1 VAFQPN
7 DDMKSFCVHPSQSA
21 NQSRPPWLKTRI
33 HCGDVFAR
41 VDKVLKKWSLNT
53 VCREAACPN
62 ISDCY
67 NQQTAT
73 FLILG
78 DVCTRTCAFCGVK
91 KGTPRPLDP
100 QEPERV
106 AQAVKE
112 LGLYHVVVTSVTR
125 DDLPDGGARCFARTI
140 DEIRKINPETIIEV
154 LIPDLKGSKKA
165 LAIISD
171 ASPHVVGHNVETVAR
186 LYAQVRSTS
195 NYRQS
200 LTIIKIIKDSSLIT
214 TKSGLMVGLGEKK
227 DAILRTMDDLR
238 EMGCDILTI
247 GQYLSPTKH
256 CFPIKRY
263 YHPQEFEEFTREG
276 KERGFK
282 WIEAGPLV
290 RSSFHAHDQWEK
302 AQSNPC
308 GL

>member
-1 VAFQPN
+1 MAHKPN
-7 DDMKSFCVHPSQSA
+7 DDMKSFYVHPSQSA

-41 VDKVLKKWSLNT
+41 VDNVFKKWSLNT
-53 VCREAACPN
+53 VCRQAACPN
-62 ISDCY
+62 ISECY
-67 NQQTAT
+67 NQRIAT

-78 DVCTRTCAFCGVK
+78 DICTRNCAFCGVK

-100 QEPERV
+100 QESERV

-125 DDLPDGGARCFARTI
+125 DDLPDGGARYFARTI
-140 DEIRKINPETIIEV
+140 DEIRKINPDTIVEV

-165 LAIISD
+165 LAIISG
-171 ASPHVVGHNVETVAR
+171 ASPHVVGHNVETVPR
-186 LYAQVRSTS
+186 LYPQVRSTA

-200 LTIIKIIKDSSLIT
+200 LMIIKMAKDSSLIT

-238 EMGCDILTI
+238 AVGCDILTI
-247 GQYLSPTKH
+247 GQYLSPTKQ

-302 AQSNPC
+302 AQSNSC

>member
-1 VAFQPN
+1 MEKP
-7 DDMKSFCVHPSQSA
+7 DDRSQKSELRRPS
-21 NQSRPPWLKTRI
+21 WLK
-33 HCGDVFAR
+33 AR
-41 VDKVLKKWSLNT
+41 VTLGGDFAEVEQILHKWSLNT

-62 ISDCY
+62 ISECY
-67 NQQTAT
+67 NQRTAT

-78 DVCTRTCAFCGVK
+78 DVCTRNCLFCAVK
-91 KGTPRPLDP
+91 KGTPRPFDS

-112 LGLYHVVVTSVTR
+112 LGLYHVVITSVTR
-125 DDLPDGGARCFARTI
+125 DDLPDGGARCFAQTI
-140 DEIRKINPETIIEV
+140 DEIRKINPGIIVEV

-165 LAIISD
+165 LAIIRD
-171 ASPHVVGHNVETVAR
+171 ASPHIVGHNVETVPR
-186 LYAQVRSTS
+186 LYPQVRSTA

-200 LTIIKIIKDSSLIT
+200 LTIIKTTKDSSLIT
-214 TKSGLMVGLGEKK
+214 TKSGLMVGLGEGKEE
-227 DAILRTMDDLR
+227 ILTTMDDLR
-238 EMGCDILTI
+238 AVGCDILTI
-247 GQYLSPTKH
+247 GQYLSPTKQ

-263 YHPQEFEEFTREG
+263 YHPQEFEEFTQEG

-290 RSSFHAHDQWEK
+290 RSSFHANEQWKK

>member
-1 VAFQPN
+1 VEN
-7 DDMKSFCVHPSQSA
+7 
-21 NQSRPPWLKTRI
+21 
-33 HCGDVFAR
+33 
-41 VDKVLKKWSLNT
+41 VLKKWSLNT

-62 ISDCY
+62 ISECY
-67 NQQTAT
+67 NHRTAT

-78 DVCTRTCAFCGVK
+78 DVCTRNCAFCGVK
-91 KGTPRPLDP
+91 KGIPRPLDP

-125 DDLPDGGARCFARTI
+125 DDLPDGGARYFALTI
-140 DEIRKINPETIIEV
+140 DEIRKINPGSIVEV
-154 LIPDLKGSKKA
+154 LIPDLKGSKQS
-165 LAIISD
+165 LAIIRD
-171 ASPHVVGHNVETVAR
+171 ASPHVVGHNVETVPR
-186 LYAQVRSTS
+186 LYPQVRSTA

-200 LTIIKIIKDSSLIT
+200 LTIIKMTKDSSLIT
-214 TKSGLMVGLGEKK
+214 TKSGLMVGLGETKEE
-227 DAILRTMDDLR
+227 ILTTMDDLR
-238 EMGCDILTI
+238 AVGCDILTI
-247 GQYLSPTKH
+247 GQYLSPTKR

-263 YHPQEFEEFTREG
+263 YHPQEFEEFAREG

-290 RSSFHAHDQWEK
+290 RSSFHANDQWK
-302 AQSNPC
+302 KVQNNPC

>member
-1 VAFQPN
+1 MDN
-7 DDMKSFCVHPSQSA
+7 
-21 NQSRPPWLKTRI
+21 
-33 HCGDVFAR
+33 
-41 VDKVLKKWSLNT
+41 VLKKWSLNT

-62 ISDCY
+62 ISECY
-67 NQQTAT
+67 NQRTAT

-78 DVCTRTCAFCGVK
+78 DVCTRNCAFCGVK

-140 DEIRKINPETIIEV
+140 DEIRKINPGTIVEV

-165 LAIISD
+165 LAIIRD
-171 ASPHVVGHNVETVAR
+171 ASPHVVGHNVETVPR
-186 LYAQVRSTS
+186 LYPQVRSTA

-200 LTIIKIIKDSSLIT
+200 LTIIKMTKDSSLIT
-214 TKSGLMVGLGEKK
+214 TKSGLMVGLGEEKEE
-227 DAILRTMDDLR
+227 ILTTMDDLR
-238 EMGCDILTI
+238 AVGCDILTI
-247 GQYLSPTKH
+247 GQYLSPTKQ

-290 RSSFHAHDQWEK
+290 RSSFHANDQWKK

>member
-1 VAFQPN
+1 
-7 DDMKSFCVHPSQSA
+7 
-21 NQSRPPWLKTRI
+21 
-33 HCGDVFAR
+33 
-41 VDKVLKKWSLNT
+41 
-53 VCREAACPN
+53 
-62 ISDCY
+62 
-67 NQQTAT
+67 
-73 FLILG
+73 
-78 DVCTRTCAFCGVK
+78 
-91 KGTPRPLDP
+91 
-100 QEPERV
+100 
-106 AQAVKE
+106 
-112 LGLYHVVVTSVTR
+112 
-125 DDLPDGGARCFARTI
+125 
-140 DEIRKINPETIIEV
+140 
-154 LIPDLKGSKKA
+154 
-165 LAIISD
+165 
-171 ASPHVVGHNVETVAR
+171 VGHNVETVAR
-186 LYAQVRSTS
+186 LYTQVRSTS

-290 RSSFHAHDQWEK
+290 RSSFHAHGQWEK

>member
-1 VAFQPN
+1 LLPQTN
-7 DDMKSFCVHPSQSA
+7 DAMKPFCFSAQSV

-41 VDKVLKKWSLNT
+41 VDNVLKKWSLNT
-53 VCREAACPN
+53 VCQEAACPN
-62 ISDCY
+62 IGECY
-67 NQQTAT
+67 NQRTAT

-78 DVCTRTCAFCGVK
+78 DVCTRNCAFCAVK
-91 KGTPRPLDP
+91 KGTPRTLDS

-112 LGLYHVVVTSVTR
+112 LGLYHVVITSVTR
-125 DDLPDGGARCFARTI
+125 DDLPDGGAGCFARTI
-140 DEIRKINPETIIEV
+140 DEIRKINSGIIVEV
-154 LIPDLKGSKKA
+154 LIPDLRGSKKA
-165 LAIISD
+165 LTIIRD
-171 ASPHVVGHNVETVAR
+171 ASPHIVGHNVETVPR
-186 LYAQVRSTS
+186 LYSQVRSTA

-200 LTIIKIIKDSSLIT
+200 LTIIKTTKDSSLIT

-227 DAILRTMDDLR
+227 EEILTTMDDLR
-238 EMGCDILTI
+238 AVGCDILTI
-247 GQYLSPTKH
+247 GQYLSPTKQ

-290 RSSFHAHDQWEK
+290 RSSFHANEQWKK

>member
-1 VAFQPN
+1 
-7 DDMKSFCVHPSQSA
+7 MKNGSMPEQI
-21 NQSRPPWLKTRI
+21 SRPPWLKTRI
-33 HCGDVFAR
+33 HCGNNFD
-41 VDKVLKKWSLNT
+41 DTDNVLKKWSLNT

-62 ISDCY
+62 ISECY
-67 NQQTAT
+67 NQRTAT

-78 DVCTRTCAFCGVK
+78 DVCTRNCAFCAVK
-91 KGTPRPLDP
+91 KGTPRPLDS

-112 LGLYHVVVTSVTR
+112 LGLYHVVITSVTR
-125 DDLPDGGARCFARTI
+125 DDLPDGGACCFARTI
-140 DEIRKINPETIIEV
+140 DEIRKINPDTIVEV
-154 LIPDLKGSKKA
+154 LIPDLKWSQKA
-165 LAIISD
+165 LAIICD
-171 ASPHVVGHNVETVAR
+171 ASPHIVGHNVETVPR
-186 LYAQVRSTS
+186 LYPQVRSS
-195 NYRQS
+195 ANYRQS
-200 LTIIKIIKDSSLIT
+200 LTIIKMTKDSSLIT
-214 TKSGLMVGLGEKK
+214 TKSGLMVGLGEEKEE
-227 DAILRTMDDLR
+227 ILTTMDDLR
-238 EMGCDILTI
+238 AVGCDILTI
-247 GQYLSPTKH
+247 GQYLSPTKQ

-290 RSSFHAHDQWEK
+290 RSSFHANDQWEK

>member
-1 VAFQPN
+1 MLPQTN
-7 DDMKSFCVHPSQSA
+7 DAMKSFCVSAQSV

-41 VDKVLKKWSLNT
+41 VDNVLKKWSLNT
-53 VCREAACPN
+53 VCQEAACPN
-62 ISDCY
+62 IGECY
-67 NQQTAT
+67 NQRTAT

-78 DVCTRTCAFCGVK
+78 DVCTRNCAFCAVK
-91 KGTPRPLDP
+91 KGTPRPLDS

-112 LGLYHVVVTSVTR
+112 LGLYHVVITSVTR

-140 DEIRKINPETIIEV
+140 DEIRKINFDTIVEV
-154 LIPDLKGSKKA
+154 LIPDLRGSKKA
-165 LAIISD
+165 LTIIRD
-171 ASPHVVGHNVETVAR
+171 ASPHIVGHNVETVPR
-186 LYAQVRSTS
+186 LYPQVRSTA

-200 LTIIKIIKDSSLIT
+200 LTIIKMTKDSSLIT
-214 TKSGLMVGLGEKK
+214 TKSGLMVGLGEEKEE
-227 DAILRTMDDLR
+227 ILATMDDLR
-238 EMGCDILTI
+238 AVGCDILTI
-247 GQYLSPTKH
+247 GQYLSPTKK

-263 YHPQEFEEFTREG
+263 YHPQEFEEFAREG

-290 RSSFHAHDQWEK
+290 RSSFHANDQWK
-302 AQSNPC
+302 KVQNNPC

>member
-1 VAFQPN
+1 
-7 DDMKSFCVHPSQSA
+7 MKNGSMPEQI
-21 NQSRPPWLKTRI
+21 SRPPWLKTRI
-33 HCGDVFAR
+33 RCGNDFDG
-41 VDKVLKKWSLNT
+41 VDNVLKKWSLNT

-62 ISDCY
+62 ISECY
-67 NQQTAT
+67 NQRNAT

-78 DVCTRTCAFCGVK
+78 DVCTRNCAFCGVK

-112 LGLYHVVVTSVTR
+112 LALYHVVVTSVTR
-125 DDLPDGGARCFARTI
+125 DDLPDGGARYFARTI
-140 DEIRKINPETIIEV
+140 DEIRKINPGSIVEV

-165 LAIISD
+165 LSIIRD
-171 ASPHVVGHNVETVAR
+171 ASPHVVGHNVETVPR
-186 LYAQVRSTS
+186 LYPQVRSTA

-200 LTIIKIIKDSSLIT
+200 LTIIKTTKDSSLIT

-227 DAILRTMDDLR
+227 EEILTTMDDLR
-238 EMGCDILTI
+238 AVGCDILTI
-247 GQYLSPTKH
+247 GQYLQPAKL

-263 YHPQEFEEFTREG
+263 YHPQEFEDFTREG

-290 RSSFHAHDQWEK
+290 RSSFHANDQWK
-302 AQSNPC
+302 NAQNNPC

>member
-1 VAFQPN
+1 
-7 DDMKSFCVHPSQSA
+7 MKSFCVHPSQSA
-21 NQSRPPWLKTRI
+21 NQSRPPWLKTRL
-33 HCGDVFAR
+33 HCGNDFDG
-41 VDKVLKKWSLNT
+41 VDNVLKKWSLHT

-62 ISDCY
+62 ISECY
-67 NQQTAT
+67 NQRAAT

-78 DVCTRTCAFCGVK
+78 NVCTRNCAFCGVK

-125 DDLPDGGARCFARTI
+125 DDLPDGGAHCFARTI
-140 DEIRKINPETIIEV
+140 DEIRKINSFTIVEV

-171 ASPHVVGHNVETVAR
+171 ASPHVVGHNVETVPR
-186 LYAQVRSTS
+186 LYPQVRSTA

-200 LTIIKIIKDSSLIT
+200 LTIIKMIKDSSLIT
-214 TKSGLMVGLGEKK
+214 TKSGLMVGLGEEKEE
-227 DAILRTMDDLR
+227 ILTTMDDLR
-238 EMGCDILTI
+238 TVGCDILTI
-247 GQYLSPTKH
+247 GQYLSPKKQ

-263 YHPQEFEEFTREG
+263 YHPQEFEEFFREG

-290 RSSFHAHDQWEK
+290 RSSFHANDQWEK
-302 AQSNPC
+302 AQNNPC
-308 GL
+308 CGL

>member
-1 VAFQPN
+1 
-7 DDMKSFCVHPSQSA
+7 MKSFCVHPSQSA

-41 VDKVLKKWSLNT
+41 VDNVFKKWSLNT
-53 VCREAACPN
+53 VCRQAACPN
-62 ISDCY
+62 ISECY
-67 NQQTAT
+67 NQRTAT

-78 DVCTRTCAFCGVK
+78 DICTRNCAFCGVK

-125 DDLPDGGARCFARTI
+125 DDLPDGGARYFARTI
-140 DEIRKINPETIIEV
+140 DEIRKINPDTIVEV

-165 LAIISD
+165 LAIISG
-171 ASPHVVGHNVETVAR
+171 ASPHVVGHNVETVPR
-186 LYAQVRSTS
+186 LYPQVRSTA

-200 LTIIKIIKDSSLIT
+200 LMIIKMAKDSSLIT
-214 TKSGLMVGLGEKK
+214 TKSGLMVGLGEEKEE
-227 DAILRTMDDLR
+227 ILRTMDDLR
-238 EMGCDILTI
+238 AVGCDILTI
-247 GQYLSPTKH
+247 GQYLSPTKQ

-302 AQSNPC
+302 AQSNSC

>member
-1 VAFQPN
+1 MPEQI
-7 DDMKSFCVHPSQSA
+7 
-21 NQSRPPWLKTRI
+21 SRPPWLKTRI
-33 HCGDVFAR
+33 HCGNDFAG
-41 VDKVLKKWSLNT
+41 VDNVLKKWSLHT

-62 ISDCY
+62 ISECY
-67 NQQTAT
+67 NRRTAT

-78 DVCTRTCAFCGVK
+78 DVCTRNCAFCGVK

-112 LGLYHVVVTSVTR
+112 LALYHVVVTSVTR
-125 DDLPDGGARCFARTI
+125 DDLPDGGARYFARTI
-140 DEIRKINPETIIEV
+140 DEIRKINPGSIVEV

-165 LAIISD
+165 LAIIRD
-171 ASPHVVGHNVETVAR
+171 ASPHVVGHNVETVPR
-186 LYAQVRSTS
+186 LYPQVRSTA

-200 LTIIKIIKDSSLIT
+200 LTIIKMTKDSSLIT

-227 DAILRTMDDLR
+227 EEILTTMDDLR
-238 EMGCDILTI
+238 AVGCDILTI
-247 GQYLSPTKH
+247 GQYLPPAKL

-263 YHPQEFEEFTREG
+263 YHLQEFEDFTREG

-290 RSSFHAHDQWEK
+290 RSSFHANDQWK
-302 AQSNPC
+302 NAQNNPC

>member
-1 VAFQPN
+1 LAHKPN

-21 NQSRPPWLKTRI
+21 NQSRPFWLKTRI
-33 HCGDVFAR
+33 HCGNDF
-41 VDKVLKKWSLNT
+41 DSTDNVLKKWSLNT

-62 ISDCY
+62 ISECY
-67 NQQTAT
+67 NQRTAT

-78 DVCTRTCAFCGVK
+78 DVCTRNCAFCGVK
-91 KGTPRPLDP
+91 KGTPRPFDS

-112 LGLYHVVVTSVTR
+112 LGLYHVVITSVTR
-125 DDLPDGGARCFARTI
+125 DDLPDGGARCFAQTI
-140 DEIRKINPETIIEV
+140 DEIRKINPGIIVEV

-165 LAIISD
+165 LAIICD
-171 ASPHVVGHNVETVAR
+171 VSPHIVGHNVETVPR
-186 LYAQVRSTS
+186 LYPQVRSTA

-200 LTIIKIIKDSSLIT
+200 LTIIKMTKDSSLIT
-214 TKSGLMVGLGEKK
+214 TKSGLMVGLGEEKEE
-227 DAILRTMDDLR
+227 ILTTMDALR
-238 EMGCDILTI
+238 AVGCDILTI
-247 GQYLSPTKH
+247 GQYLSPAKK

-263 YHPQEFEEFTREG
+263 YHPQEFEEFAREG

-290 RSSFHAHDQWEK
+290 RSSFHANDQWKK
-302 AQSNPC
+302 AQNNPS

>member
-1 VAFQPN
+1 LAHKPN

-21 NQSRPPWLKTRI
+21 KQSHPPWLKTRI
-33 HCGDVFAR
+33 HCGNDFAG
-41 VDKVLKKWSLNT
+41 VDNVLKKWSLHT

-62 ISDCY
+62 ISECY
-67 NQQTAT
+67 NQRTAT

-78 DVCTRTCAFCGVK
+78 DVCTRNCSFCGVK

-112 LGLYHVVVTSVTR
+112 LALYHVVVTSVTR
-125 DDLPDGGARCFARTI
+125 DDLPDGGARCFAQTI
-140 DEIRKINPETIIEV
+140 DEIRKINPGIIVEV

-165 LAIISD
+165 LAIIRD
-171 ASPHVVGHNVETVAR
+171 ASPHIVGHNVETVPR
-186 LYAQVRSTS
+186 LYPQVRSTA

-200 LTIIKIIKDSSLIT
+200 LTIIKMSKDSSLIT
-214 TKSGLMVGLGEKK
+214 TKSGLMVGLGEEKEE
-227 DAILRTMDDLR
+227 ILTTMDDLR
-238 EMGCDILTI
+238 AVGCDILTI
-247 GQYLSPTKH
+247 GQYLSPTKQ

-263 YHPQEFEEFTREG
+263 YYPQEFEEFTRQG

-290 RSSFHAHDQWEK
+290 RSSFHANDQWKK
-302 AQSNPC
+302 AQSSPC

>member
-1 VAFQPN
+1 
-7 DDMKSFCVHPSQSA
+7 MKSFCVHPSQSA
-21 NQSRPPWLKTRI
+21 NQSRPSWLKTRI
-33 HCGDVFAR
+33 HCGNDFDG
-41 VDKVLKKWSLNT
+41 VDNVLKKWSLNT

-62 ISDCY
+62 ISECY
-67 NQQTAT
+67 NQRTAT

-78 DVCTRTCAFCGVK
+78 DVCTRNCAFCGVK

-125 DDLPDGGARCFARTI
+125 DDLPDGGARYFARTI
-140 DEIRKINPETIIEV
+140 DEIRKINPGSIVEV

-165 LAIISD
+165 LAIIRD
-171 ASPHVVGHNVETVAR
+171 ASPHVVGHNVETVPR
-186 LYAQVRSTS
+186 LYPQVRSTA

-200 LTIIKIIKDSSLIT
+200 LTIIKMTKDSSLIT
-214 TKSGLMVGLGEKK
+214 TKSGLMVGLGEEKEE
-227 DAILRTMDDLR
+227 ILTTMDDLR
-238 EMGCDILTI
+238 AVGCDILTI
-247 GQYLSPTKH
+247 GQYLSPTKK

-263 YHPQEFEEFTREG
+263 YHPQEFEEFAREG

-290 RSSFHAHDQWEK
+290 RSSFHANDQWKK
-302 AQSNPC
+302 AQNNPC

>member
-1 VAFQPN
+1 
-7 DDMKSFCVHPSQSA
+7 MKSFCVHPSQSA

-41 VDKVLKKWSLNT
+41 VDNVLKKWSLNT

-62 ISDCY
+62 ISECY
-67 NQQTAT
+67 NHRTAT

-78 DVCTRTCAFCGVK
+78 DVCTRNCAFCAVK

-112 LGLYHVVVTSVTR
+112 LGLYHVVITSVTR
-125 DDLPDGGARCFARTI
+125 DDLPDGGAGCFARTI
-140 DEIRKINPETIIEV
+140 DEIRKINPVSIVEV

-165 LAIISD
+165 LAIICD
-171 ASPHVVGHNVETVAR
+171 ASPHIVGHNVETVPR
-186 LYAQVRSTS
+186 LYSQVRSTA

-200 LTIIKIIKDSSLIT
+200 LTIIKMSKDSSLIT
-214 TKSGLMVGLGEKK
+214 TKSGLMLGLGEAKEE
-227 DAILRTMDDLR
+227 ILTTMDDLR
-238 EMGCDILTI
+238 AVGCDILTI
-247 GQYLSPTKH
+247 GQYLSPTKQ

-290 RSSFHAHDQWEK
+290 RSSFHANDQWKK
-302 AQSNPC
+302 AQNNPC

>member
-1 VAFQPN
+1 
-7 DDMKSFCVHPSQSA
+7 MKNGSMPEQI
-21 NQSRPPWLKTRI
+21 SRPPWLKTRI
-33 HCGDVFAR
+33 HCGNDFTG
-41 VDKVLKKWSLNT
+41 VDNVLKKWSLHS

-62 ISDCY
+62 ISECY
-67 NQQTAT
+67 NRRTAT

-78 DVCTRTCAFCGVK
+78 DVCTRNCAFCGVK

-112 LGLYHVVVTSVTR
+112 LALYHVVVTSVTR
-125 DDLPDGGARCFARTI
+125 DDLPDGGAHYFARTI
-140 DEIRKINPETIIEV
+140 DEIRKINPGSIVEV

-165 LAIISD
+165 LAIIRD
-171 ASPHVVGHNVETVAR
+171 ASPHVVGHNVETVPR
-186 LYAQVRSTS
+186 LYPQVRSTA

-200 LTIIKIIKDSSLIT
+200 LTIIKMTKDSSLIT

-227 DAILRTMDDLR
+227 EEILTTMDDLR
-238 EMGCDILTI
+238 AVGCDILTI
-247 GQYLSPTKH
+247 GQYLSPTKK
-256 CFPIKRY
+256 CFSIKRY
-263 YHPQEFEEFTREG
+263 YHPQEFEEFVREG

-282 WIEAGPLV
+282 WIEAGPFV
-290 RSSFHAHDQWEK
+290 RSSFHANEQWKK
-302 AQSNPC
+302 AQNNPC

>member
-1 VAFQPN
+1 MNLCMQ
-7 DDMKSFCVHPSQSA
+7 KR
-21 NQSRPPWLKTRI
+21 RPFWLKTRI
-33 HCGDVFAR
+33 RCGNDFDGVEN
-41 VDKVLKKWSLNT
+41 VLKKWSLNT

-62 ISDCY
+62 ISECY
-67 NQQTAT
+67 NQRTAT

-78 DVCTRTCAFCGVK
+78 DVCTRNCAFCGVK

-112 LGLYHVVVTSVTR
+112 LALYHVVVTSVTR
-125 DDLPDGGARCFARTI
+125 DDLPDGGARYFARTI
-140 DEIRKINPETIIEV
+140 DEIRKINPGSIVEI

-165 LAIISD
+165 LSIIRD
-171 ASPHVVGHNVETVAR
+171 ASPHVVGHNVETVPR
-186 LYAQVRSTS
+186 LYPQVRSTA

-200 LTIIKIIKDSSLIT
+200 LTIIKMTKDSSLIT

-227 DAILRTMDDLR
+227 EEILTTMDDLR
-238 EMGCDILTI
+238 AVGCDILTI
-247 GQYLSPTKH
+247 GQYLPPAKL

-263 YHPQEFEEFTREG
+263 YHLQEFEDFTREG

-290 RSSFHAHDQWEK
+290 RSSFHANDQWK
-302 AQSNPC
+302 NAQNNPC

>member
-1 VAFQPN
+1 
-7 DDMKSFCVHPSQSA
+7 MKNGSMPEQI
-21 NQSRPPWLKTRI
+21 SRPPWLKTRI
-33 HCGDVFAR
+33 HCGNDFAG
-41 VDKVLKKWSLNT
+41 VDNVLKKWSLHT

-62 ISDCY
+62 ISECY
-67 NQQTAT
+67 NRRTAT

-78 DVCTRTCAFCGVK
+78 DVCTRNCAFCGVK

-112 LGLYHVVVTSVTR
+112 LALYHVVVTSVTR
-125 DDLPDGGARCFARTI
+125 DDLPDGGARYFARTI
-140 DEIRKINPETIIEV
+140 DEIRKINPGSIVEV

-165 LAIISD
+165 LAIIRD
-171 ASPHVVGHNVETVAR
+171 ASPHVVGHNVETVPR
-186 LYAQVRSTS
+186 LYPQVRSTA

-200 LTIIKIIKDSSLIT
+200 LTIIKMTKDSSLIT

-227 DAILRTMDDLR
+227 EEILTTMDDLR
-238 EMGCDILTI
+238 AVGCDILTI
-247 GQYLSPTKH
+247 GQYLPPAKL

-263 YHPQEFEEFTREG
+263 YHLQEFEDFTREG

-290 RSSFHAHDQWEK
+290 RSSFHANDQWK
-302 AQSNPC
+302 NAQNNPC